1 MCFQC
6 TAPPNMDPETHE
18 TAIFFGLSGTGKTT
32 LSADPA
38 RKLIGFAKTRELA
51 PGEKEEL
58 VIIIPKYD
66 MASYD
71 DSGVTGHKS
80 CYVLEEGTYEIFA
93 GSDVRSAK
101 SAGIY
106 KEELRVIEQLQEA
119 YAPIE
124 KFRRMKAVLRA
135 DGTYQAVTEEVPVRT
150 ADPHKRRE
158 ERMPKTLEYT
168 GDKGYKLADV
178 LDKKVSMDE
187 FVAQISEADL
197 IAMFRG
203 EGMCSPK
210 VTAGTAAAFGRV

>member
-1 MCFQC
+1 
-6 TAPPNMDPETHE
+6 
-18 TAIFFGLSGTGKTT
+18 
-32 LSADPA
+32 
-38 RKLIGFAKTRELA
+38 
-51 PGEKEEL
+51 
-58 VIIIPKYD
+58 
-66 MASYD
+66 
-71 DSGVTGHKS
+71 
-80 CYVLEEGTYEIFA
+80 
-93 GSDVRSAK
+93 
-101 SAGIY
+101 
-106 KEELRVIEQLQEA
+106 
-119 YAPIE
+119 
-124 KFRRMKAVLRA
+124 MKAVLRA

-210 VTAGTAAAFGRV
+210 VTAGTAAAFGGVNRVFEGSWNPGGDAARMGRQGFVWIAVRKRFLCQMELCWAVLLIRSLWVSCMK